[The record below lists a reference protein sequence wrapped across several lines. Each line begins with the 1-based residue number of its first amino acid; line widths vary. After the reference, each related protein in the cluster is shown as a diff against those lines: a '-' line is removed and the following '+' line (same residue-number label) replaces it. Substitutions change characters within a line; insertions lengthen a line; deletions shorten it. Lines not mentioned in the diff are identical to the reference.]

1 MTIDV
6 ETILRNARSQ
16 LRELGEAVENLV
28 TTYRDVFDDMGIGER
43 LEAFRQAHREAVDR
57 LETPSLSIATI
68 GTTSSGKLRL
78 HRV

>member
-28 TTYRDVFDDMGIGER
+28 TKV
-43 LEAFRQAHREAVDR
+43 A
-57 LETPSLSIATI
+57 
-68 GTTSSGKLRL
+68 
-78 HRV
+78 